1 MLPRLATAA
10 ALATSTAV
18 FALVGCQTDITIEDG
33 TTSSTSVGVTTSVS
47 ASASTGAVSFCDGY
61 DDSDGSTS
69 VTVTVTNASPFPL
82 YLPADCTG
90 APILDVTPASGPD
103 GNTYAFDPSC
113 LQTCADLQH
122 EPAYECGVCAPASIL
137 IASGAS
143 RDFTWQGTA
152 LSAPRQMPAQC
163 WDVPQQADSCV
174 TLLAAAPQTYRFLV
188 NGFANCGD
196 GACACDSE
204 GLCSGYAT
212 GQPGYA
218 TPSELLYPTEGKVEI
233 LFDACAFGC
242 AEPQP

>member
-1 MLPRLATAA
+1 MDFDPEEDTRMTKPPSDEEYLK
-10 ALATSTAV
+10 AV
-18 FALVGCQTDITIEDG
+18 TIGEPKKL
-33 TTSSTSVGVTTSVS
+33 
-47 ASASTGAVSFCDGY
+47 TGKIEVRDYESFGIY
-61 DDSDGSTS
+61 E
-69 VTVTVTNASPFPL
+69 
-82 YLPADCTG
+82 G

-218 TPSELLYPTEGKVEI
+218 TPSELLYPTKGKVEI